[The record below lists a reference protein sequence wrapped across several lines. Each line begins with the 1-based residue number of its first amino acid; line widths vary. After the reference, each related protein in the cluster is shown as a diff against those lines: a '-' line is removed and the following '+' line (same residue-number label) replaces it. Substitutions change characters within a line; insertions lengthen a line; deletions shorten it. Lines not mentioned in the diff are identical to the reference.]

1 MRGYR
6 RLNLNL
12 LLDHFEHGGDDFQL
26 LAGGFDHDLLFR
38 PLVFSGNN
46 LVGLGGIL
54 DDDLLGTR
62 LELGRNDYQRLA
74 LARFYLRNSQGNA
87 VGRCLSS
94 RFLGGVVILCLS
106 QSGNRHGSQQ
116 HRNLT
121 FHHSKSPGYEDSH

>member
-12 LLDHFEHGGDDFQL
+12 LLDRFEHGGDDFQL

-54 DDDLLGTR
+54 DDDLLSAR
-62 LELGRNDYQRLA
+62 LELGGNDHQRLA
-74 LARFYLRNSQGNA
+74 LARFHLRNGQGDA
-87 VGRCLSS
+87 VGRGLRS